1 MTGALT
7 DRTTILTTSPS
18 YLVSWNDIMS
28 EEYKTRLL
36 KACKDIVGPAPGSPF
51 NCLWLGNGS
60 CLSSSDLRIIA
71 DEIDRIDEEEEMNK
85 LNEREGL
92 NNGDD

>member
-1 MTGALT
+1 
-7 DRTTILTTSPS
+7 
-18 YLVSWNDIMS
+18 MS

-36 KACKDIVGPAPGSPF
+36 KACKDIVGPPPGSPF

-71 DEIDRIDEEEEMNK
+71 DEIDRIDEEAGEILVQEMNK
-85 LNEREGL
+85 LNEREEL